1 MPVKRKTPKRTRSAR
16 GLTQEEVR
24 ELVLALPAV
33 EERPSYGT
41 PGFRVSDKLFA
52 RVLDEESLV
61 IKVEFDH
68 REALL
73 QAHPDIFLVTPHYQ
87 DYPMVIVRLGAVDR
101 ELMRAL
107 LKEAWRR
114 CASPRLLK
122 AQAALNEGGLTA
134 GARRGASRRPR
145 PLGGEFRRKAKK
157 RE

>member
-1 MPVKRKTPKRTRSAR
+1 MPTQRKSPKRTRSAR
-16 GLTQEEVR
+16 GLTQEDVR
-24 ELVLALPAV
+24 ELALALPAV

-52 RVLDEESLV
+52 RVLDEESIV

-87 DYPMVIVRLGAVDR
+87 DYPMVIVRLTTVDR

-107 LKEAWRR
+107 LKDAWRL

-122 AQAALNEGGLTA
+122 AQAAPESA
-134 GARRGASRRPR
+134 SPPKASRKRGRRP
-145 PLGGEFRRKAKK
+145 E
-157 RE
+157 

>member
-1 MPVKRKTPKRTRSAR
+1 MPTKRKSPKQTRSAR
-16 GLTQEEVR
+16 GLTQDDVR
-24 ELVLALPAV
+24 ELALALPAA

-52 RVLDEESLV
+52 RILDEESIV

-107 LKEAWRR
+107 LKEAWRM

-122 AQAALNEGGLTA
+122 AQVTPESVPRTAPSQGG
-134 GARRGASRRPR
+134 RRQER
-145 PLGGEFRRKAKK
+145 RRK
-157 RE
+157 